1 MASTATGPTWKPNDI
16 IRLVNQ
22 TGENIHLHLNTG
34 EYRLDAHRSI
44 RFVAS
49 ILEYPQVKE
58 LLSNGSLTWE
68 KAK

>member
-1 MASTATGPTWKPNDI
+1 MAPKTTGPTWKPTDI
-16 IRLVNQ
+16 VRLINK
-22 TGENIHLHLNTG
+22 TGDNIHLHLDTG

-68 KAK
+68 KAA

>member
-1 MASTATGPTWKPNDI
+1 MAPKTSGPTWKPTDI
-16 IRLVNQ
+16 IRLINKS
-22 TGENIHLHLNTG
+22 GDNIHLHLDTG

-44 RFVAS
+44 RSVAS

-68 KAK
+68 KAA

>member
-1 MASTATGPTWKPNDI
+1 MAPKTSGPTWKPTDI
-16 IRLVNQ
+16 IRLINKS
-22 TGENIHLHLNTG
+22 GDNIHLHLDTG

-44 RFVAS
+44 RSVTS

-68 KAK
+68 KAA